1 MGLRL
6 RSIRQKILLLV
17 LVPVLSLI
25 GLYIFALSLTARN
38 AINLSRTNTLK
49 NATAVPAG
57 NFITT
62 LETER
67 VLALVYLSRP
77 TGANLAALENAEG
90 KTADTVTAMRLSLT
104 SDATTGNASPG
115 EKQAISV
122 LLTDAARLPA
132 LHSQIRAQII
142 TRSQAFADYNGM
154 VADDFALLQ
163 QVVLQE
169 TNMTVGTQSLAILRV
184 GRSEELLGQEEALVL
199 ADLSAGKWP
208 AADREQFAELA
219 GARRVSYSQNL
230 TDLNAQSR
238 VLFNHYIP
246 PQTLAALAAQENTL
260 IADPATNR
268 PPAIVPTS
276 WEQTTGAVAAG
287 MTKATDISSD
297 LITAQAQH
305 DARSTYLTLALAG
318 GIGLLAVILSILV
331 SFWVGRG
338 LIRELAQLR
347 DSARELAT
355 KRLPDVVRRLAA
367 GQHVDVPADA
377 PALPSSSV
385 EIGQVEEAFSAVQRT
400 AVEAA
405 VGQARLRQG
414 ISDIFRNLARRSQ
427 SLLHRQLTLLDGME
441 RRASNP
447 DELED
452 LFRIDHLTTRMR
464 RHAESLIILSGD
476 APARGWRRP
485 VPFVDVLRAAV
496 AEVEDYTRIKVNAD
510 TGAALS
516 GPAVA
521 DVIHLIAEL
530 AENAVTFS
538 PPNTPVQLT
547 GDVVGRGFA
556 VEIEDRGLG
565 LSDERRAEL
574 NELLNNPP
582 AFDLSGSD
590 QLGLFVASQL
600 ARKHNIKISLR
611 SSPYGGT
618 TAIVLIPQSLVVP
631 EESYR
636 QLGGETAPSGARPTQ
651 LTGRHA
657 AREDAGS
664 YTDWPETPRISAA
677 AGESARQ
684 WAGDT
689 GADVWTA
696 VGNTPPNGFPPGN
709 GGEPWAPA
717 ERVPADARQLEEA
730 LYAETWHRD
739 SARAEGL
746 TLSGLGNGMTAH
758 DVDDIDGETDADE
771 LSLLPRR
778 VRQASLAPQL
788 RETGYAAMPGS
799 DSSTDPDTEDV
810 QERSPDQARST
821 ITAIQ
826 QGWQRGRSLFDASG
840 KSSETLAGAGPLSAL
855 TEPASAG
862 PASAEP
868 ATVEPA
874 TAEPA
879 TAEPATAEPATAE
892 PATAEPVDAAPAA
905 LSNASNGS
913 SGENGHG
920 DAAPADTEHTDEDG
934 AGPGAG

>member
-6 RSIRQKILLLV
+6 RSIRQKIVLLV

-25 GLYIFALSLTARN
+25 GLYIFALSLTAKN
-38 AINLSRTNTLK
+38 AINLSRTDTLK

-57 NFITT
+57 NFITA
-62 LETER
+62 LEAER

-90 KTADTVTAMRLSLT
+90 KTASTVTAMRQSLT

-115 EKQAISV
+115 EKQAIAV
-122 LLTDAARLPA
+122 LLADAARLPA

-142 TRSQAFADYNGM
+142 TRSRAFADYNAL

-169 TNMTVGTQSLAILRV
+169 NNTNVATQSLAILRV
-184 GRSEELLGQEEALVL
+184 GRAEELLGQEQALVL
-199 ADLSAGKWP
+199 ADLAAGKWP

-230 TDLNAQSR
+230 ADLTARSR
-238 VLFNHYIP
+238 ALFDRYVGP
-246 PQTLAALAAQENTL
+246 RALAALTAQENTL
-260 IADPATNR
+260 IADAAANR
-268 PPAIVPTS
+268 PPAIVPAA
-276 WEQTTGAVAAG
+276 WEQATGAVSAG
-287 MTKATDISSD
+287 LTKATNQTSD
-297 LITAQAQH
+297 LITTQAQR
-305 DARSTYLTLALAG
+305 DARNTYLTLGLAG
-318 GIGLLAVILSILV
+318 GIGLLAVALSLIV
-331 SFWVGRG
+331 SIWVGRG
-338 LIRELAQLR
+338 LVRELAALR

-377 PALPSSSV
+377 PALPSSST
-385 EIGQVEEAFSAVQRT
+385 EIAQVQEAFSAVQKT

-441 RRASNP
+441 RRTSDP

-496 AEVEDYTRIKVNAD
+496 AEVEDYTRIKVTAD

-521 DVIHLIAEL
+521 DVIHMIAEL

-538 PPNTPVQLT
+538 PPNTPVQIT

-574 NELLNNPP
+574 NELLANPP

-611 SSPYGGT
+611 MSPYGGT
-618 TAIVLIPQSLVVP
+618 TAIVLIPLALVVP
-631 EESYR
+631 EESFR
-636 QLGGETAPSGARPTQ
+636 QLGGEPANGDQQAQ

-664 YTDWPETPRISAA
+664 FGAWPEPAAGAA
-677 AGESARQ
+677 APAAAPARQ
-684 WAGDT
+684 WADDT

-696 VGNTPPNGFPPGN
+696 AATPPAGFPAT
-709 GGEPWAPA
+709 GGEPWPPA
-717 ERVPADARQLEEA
+717 ERVPADTRQLEEA
-730 LYAETWHRD
+730 LYAETRHREA
-739 SARAEGL
+739 ARGDGVAVP
-746 TLSGLGNGMTAH
+746 GLGNGSAAH
-758 DVDDIDGETDADE
+758 DDGDGEPDVDE
-771 LSLLPRR
+771 LSSLPRR

-788 RETGYAAMPGS
+788 REAGYAAMPRL
-799 DSSTDPDTEDV
+799 DSSAGPATERIG
-810 QERSPDQARST
+810 ERSPDETRST

-840 KSSETLAGAGPLSAL
+840 KSSDTLAGPGPLSAL
-855 TEPASAG
+855 
-862 PASAEP
+862 AEP
-868 ATVEPA
+868 SPAEAAA
-874 TAEPA
+874 TAPEDEAAPQA
-879 TAEPATAEPATAE
+879 TA
-892 PATAEPVDAAPAA
+892 
-905 LSNASNGS
+905 ASSPDPGP
-913 SGENGHG
+913 G
-920 DAAPADTEHTDEDG
+920 DAERDDADQPGKDG
-934 AGPGAG
+934 AGSAAK

>member
-25 GLYIFALSLTARN
+25 GLYIFALGLTARN
-38 AINLSRTNTLK
+38 AVNLSRTDTLK

-57 NFITT
+57 NFITA
-62 LETER
+62 LEAER
-67 VLALVYLSRP
+67 VLALIYLSRP

-90 KTADTVTAMRLSLT
+90 KTADTVTAMRLALT
-104 SDATTGNASPG
+104 SDATTGNASAG
-115 EKQAISV
+115 EKQAIVV
-122 LLTDAARLPA
+122 LLRDAAGLPS
-132 LHSQIRAQII
+132 LHSQIRAQIV
-142 TRSQAFADYNGM
+142 TRSRAFADYNAL
-154 VADDFALLQ
+154 VTDDFTLLQ

-169 TNMTVGTQSLAILRV
+169 TNMKVGTQSLAILRV

-208 AADREQFAELA
+208 AADREQFTELA

-230 TDLNAQSR
+230 TDLNAQSHA
-238 VLFNHYIP
+238 LFVRYVS
-246 PQTLAALAAQENTL
+246 PQALAALTTQENTL
-260 IADPATNR
+260 IADPAANR
-268 PPAIVPTS
+268 PPAVSPAS
-276 WEQTTGAVAAG
+276 WEQATGAVTAG
-287 MTKATDISSD
+287 LTKATDQTSN
-297 LITAQAQH
+297 LITDQAQR

-318 GIGLLAVILSILV
+318 GIGLLAVILSIVV

-338 LIRELAQLR
+338 LIRELARLR

-367 GQHVDVPADA
+367 GQHVDVPTDA
-377 PALPSSSV
+377 PELPSSSM
-385 EIGQVEEAFSAVQRT
+385 EINQVQEAFSAVQKT

-496 AEVEDYTRIKVNAD
+496 AEVEDYTRIKVTAD

-521 DVIHLIAEL
+521 DVIHMIAEL

-538 PPNTPVQLT
+538 PPNTPVQLA

-574 NELLNNPP
+574 NRLLDNPP

-600 ARKHNIKISLR
+600 ARKHNIKIALR
-611 SSPYGGT
+611 ASPYGGT
-618 TAIVLIPQSLVVP
+618 TAIVLIPQGLVVP
-631 EESYR
+631 EESFR
-636 QLGGETAPSGARPTQ
+636 QLGADAHGGERQTQ

-657 AREDAGS
+657 AREDAGRF
-664 YTDWPETPRISAA
+664 TGWAEPPAD
-677 AGESARQ
+677 AGASARQ

-689 GADVWTA
+689 GADVWA
-696 VGNTPPNGFPPGN
+696 AAGSTPANGFPSAG

-717 ERVPADARQLEEA
+717 ERLPADPRQLEEA
-730 LYAETWHRD
+730 LYAETRQREA
-739 SARAEGL
+739 ARADGPAL
-746 TLSGLGNGMTAH
+746 NGLGNGLADH
-758 DVDDIDGETDADE
+758 DDDVDGDGDADLDE

-788 RETGYAAMPGS
+788 KETGYAAMPGS
-799 DSSTDPDTEDV
+799 PGTPEPDTEHFE
-810 QERSPDQARST
+810 ERSPDEARST

-826 QGWQRGRSLFDASG
+826 QGWERGRSLFDATG
-840 KSSETLAGAGPLSAL
+840 KSSDTLAGTGPLGGPAEPSG
-855 TEPASAG
+855 TEPAG
-862 PASAEP
+862 
-868 ATVEPA
+868 
-874 TAEPA
+874 
-879 TAEPATAEPATAE
+879 
-892 PATAEPVDAAPAA
+892 AAPEATT
-905 LSNASNGS
+905 SNGS
-913 SGENGHG
+913 SRRDTGPSSTGPS
-920 DAAPADTEHTDEDG
+920 DAGGAGQLDEDG
-934 AGPGAG
+934 TGPGAG

>member
-1 MGLRL
+1 MWLRL

-25 GLYIFALSLTARN
+25 GLYIFALGLTARN

-49 NATAVPAG
+49 NATALPAG
-57 NFITT
+57 NFITA
-62 LETER
+62 LEAER
-67 VLALVYLSRP
+67 VLALIYLSRP

-90 KTADTVTAMRLSLT
+90 KTAATVTAMRLALT
-104 SDATTGNASPG
+104 SSGTTGNASPG
-115 EKQAISV
+115 EKQAIAV
-122 LLTDAARLPA
+122 LLGDAARLPS

-142 TRSQAFADYNGM
+142 TRSQAFADYNGL
-154 VADDFALLQ
+154 VADDFSLLQ

-169 TNMTVGTQSLAILRV
+169 TNEKVGTQSLAILRV

-199 ADLSAGKWP
+199 ADLAAGKWP
-208 AADREQFAELA
+208 TADREQFAELA
-219 GARRVSYSQNL
+219 GARRFSYSQNL
-230 TDLNAQSR
+230 IDLNAPSR
-238 VLFNHYIP
+238 ALFTRYVSA
-246 PQTLAALAAQENTL
+246 QALAALAAQENAL
-260 IADPATNR
+260 ITDPATSR
-268 PPAIVPTS
+268 PPAVSPTS
-276 WEQTTGAVAAG
+276 WEQTTGAVTAG
-287 MTKATDISSD
+287 LTKATGQTGN
-297 LITAQAQH
+297 LITTEAQH
-305 DARSTYLTLALAG
+305 DARATYLTLGLAG
-318 GIGLLAVILSILV
+318 GIGLAAVILSILV
-331 SFWVGRG
+331 SFWIGRG
-338 LIRELAQLR
+338 LVRELAALR

-367 GQHVDVPADA
+367 GQHVDVPTDA
-377 PALPSSSV
+377 PDLPSSSV
-385 EIGQVEEAFSAVQRT
+385 EIGQVQEAFSAVQRT

-485 VPFVDVLRAAV
+485 VPFVNVLRAAV

-521 DVIHLIAEL
+521 DVIHMIAEL

-538 PPNTPVQLT
+538 PPNTPVQVT

-600 ARKHNIKISLR
+600 ARKHDIKISLR

-631 EESYR
+631 EENYR
-636 QLGGETAPSGARPTQ
+636 QLGGETPSGDRPAQ

-664 YTDWPETPRISAA
+664 FTEWPETPAAAAA

-684 WAGDT
+684 WAEDT

-696 VGNTPPNGFPPGN
+696 ASHTPPNGFPPGS

-717 ERVPADARQLEEA
+717 ERVPAETRHLEEA
-730 LYAETWHRD
+730 LYAETRYRE
-739 SARAEGL
+739 SLRAEEPTL
-746 TLSGLGNGMTAH
+746 TGLGNGVAAH
-758 DVDDIDGETDADE
+758 DDANGEADVDE
-771 LSLLPRR
+771 LSSLPRR

-799 DSSTDPDTEDV
+799 DSSPDPDTEDI
-810 QERSPDQARST
+810 QERSPDEARST

-826 QGWQRGRSLFDASG
+826 QGWERGRSLFDASG
-840 KSSETLAGAGPLSAL
+840 KSSDTLGGTGPLAAL
-855 TEPASAG
+855 
-862 PASAEP
+862 AEP
-868 ATVEPA
+868 APAEPA
-874 TAEPA
+874 RAEPA

-892 PATAEPVDAAPAA
+892 SEDAAPAA
-905 LSNASNGS
+905 GHGSNGS
-913 SGENGHG
+913 GSGSGSEHG
-920 DAAPADTEHTDEDG
+920 PGDVAPADTEHTDEDG

>member
-6 RSIRQKILLLV
+6 RSIRQKIVLLV

-25 GLYIFALSLTARN
+25 GLYVFALSLTAKN
-38 AINLSRTNTLK
+38 AVNLSRTDTLK

-57 NFITT
+57 NFITA
-62 LETER
+62 LEAER
-67 VLALVYLSRP
+67 VLALIYLSRP

-90 KTADTVTAMRLSLT
+90 KTADTVTAMRLSLS
-104 SDATTGNASPG
+104 SDATTGNASTG
-115 EKQAISV
+115 EKQAIAV
-122 LLTDAARLPA
+122 LLGDAARLPS

-142 TRSQAFADYNGM
+142 TRSQAFADYNAL

-208 AADREQFAELA
+208 AADREQFTELA

-230 TDLNAQSR
+230 ADLNAQSR
-238 VLFNHYIP
+238 ALFIRYVS
-246 PQTLAALAAQENTL
+246 PQALAALATQENTL

-268 PPAIVPTS
+268 PPALLPTA
-276 WEQTTGAVAAG
+276 WEQATGAVTAG
-287 MTKATDISSD
+287 LTKATDQTSN
-297 LITAQAQH
+297 LITDQAQH

-318 GIGLLAVILSILV
+318 GIGLLAVILSIVV

-377 PALPSSSV
+377 PELPSSSV
-385 EIGQVEEAFSAVQRT
+385 EIGQVQQAFSAVQRT

-441 RRASNP
+441 RRAGDP

-496 AEVEDYTRIKVNAD
+496 AEVEDYTRIRVTAD

-521 DVIHLIAEL
+521 DVIHMIAEL

-574 NELLNNPP
+574 NELLDNPP

-611 SSPYGGT
+611 TSPYGGT
-618 TAIVLIPQSLVVP
+618 TAIVLIPISLVVA

-636 QLGGETAPSGARPTQ
+636 QLGSEAASSDRQAQ

-657 AREDAGS
+657 AREDVGS
-664 YTDWPETPRISAA
+664 YGGWPGPPASAA
-677 AGESARQ
+677 AVAPGTSARQ

-689 GADVWTA
+689 GADVWA
-696 VGNTPPNGFPPGN
+696 PVGNTPPNGFPPG
-709 GGEPWAPA
+709 GGEPWPLA
-717 ERVPADARQLEEA
+717 ERVPADTRQLEEA
-730 LYAETWHRD
+730 LYAETRRRETPAAD
-739 SARAEGL
+739 GL
-746 TLSGLGNGMTAH
+746 GLSGLGNGAATH
-758 DVDDIDGETDADE
+758 DDGADADLDE

-788 RETGYAAMPGS
+788 RETGYATMPGADGS
-799 DSSTDPDTEDV
+799 ADPAAEELE
-810 QERSPDQARST
+810 ERSPDEARST

-826 QGWQRGRSLFDASG
+826 RGWQRGRSLFDASG
-840 KSSETLAGAGPLSAL
+840 KSSDTLTGSGPRGAP
-855 TEPASAG
+855 TG
-862 PASAEP
+862 PAP
-868 ATVEPA
+868 GEPA
-874 TAEPA
+874 TAEP
-879 TAEPATAEPATAE
+879 E
-892 PATAEPVDAAPAA
+892 DAAPEPTARTDTEPTDTEPTDTEP
-905 LSNASNGS
+905 S
-913 SGENGHG
+913 
-920 DAAPADTEHTDEDG
+920 DAAPGDADQPDKD
-934 AGPGAG
+934 GPGPDAG

>member
-6 RSIRQKILLLV
+6 RSIRQKIVLLV

-25 GLYIFALSLTARN
+25 GLYVFALSLTAKN
-38 AINLSRTNTLK
+38 AVNLSRTDTLK

-57 NFITT
+57 NFITA
-62 LETER
+62 LEAER
-67 VLALVYLSRP
+67 VLALIYLSRP

-90 KTADTVTAMRLSLT
+90 KTADTVTAMRLSLS
-104 SDATTGNASPG
+104 SDATTGNASTG
-115 EKQAISV
+115 EKQAIAV
-122 LLTDAARLPA
+122 LLGDAARLPS

-142 TRSQAFADYNGM
+142 TRSQAFADYNAL

-208 AADREQFAELA
+208 AADREQFTELA

-230 TDLNAQSR
+230 ADLNAQSR
-238 VLFNHYIP
+238 ALFIRYVS
-246 PQTLAALAAQENTL
+246 PQALAALATQENTL

-268 PPAIVPTS
+268 PPALLPTA
-276 WEQTTGAVAAG
+276 WEQATGAVTAG
-287 MTKATDISSD
+287 LTKATDQTSN
-297 LITAQAQH
+297 LITDQAQH

-318 GIGLLAVILSILV
+318 GIGLLAVILSIVV

-377 PALPSSSV
+377 PELPSSSV
-385 EIGQVEEAFSAVQRT
+385 EIGQVQQAFSAVQRT

-441 RRASNP
+441 RRAGDP

-496 AEVEDYTRIKVNAD
+496 AEVEDYTRIRVTAD

-521 DVIHLIAEL
+521 DVIHMIAEL

-574 NELLNNPP
+574 NELLDNPP

-611 SSPYGGT
+611 TSPYGGT
-618 TAIVLIPQSLVVP
+618 TAIVLIPISLVVA

-636 QLGGETAPSGARPTQ
+636 QLGSEAASSDRQAQ

-657 AREDAGS
+657 AREDVGS
-664 YTDWPETPRISAA
+664 YGGWPGPPASAA
-677 AGESARQ
+677 AVAPGTSARQ

-689 GADVWTA
+689 GADVWA
-696 VGNTPPNGFPPGN
+696 PVGNTPPNGFPPG
-709 GGEPWAPA
+709 GGEPWPLA
-717 ERVPADARQLEEA
+717 ERVPADTRQLEEA
-730 LYAETWHRD
+730 LYAETRRRETPAAD
-739 SARAEGL
+739 GL
-746 TLSGLGNGMTAH
+746 GLSGLGNGAATH
-758 DVDDIDGETDADE
+758 DDGADADLDE

-788 RETGYAAMPGS
+788 RETGYATMPGADGS
-799 DSSTDPDTEDV
+799 ADPAAEELE
-810 QERSPDQARST
+810 ERSPDEARST

-826 QGWQRGRSLFDASG
+826 RGWQRGRSLFDASG
-840 KSSETLAGAGPLSAL
+840 KSSDTLTGSGPRGAP
-855 TEPASAG
+855 TG
-862 PASAEP
+862 PAP
-868 ATVEPA
+868 GEPA
-874 TAEPA
+874 TAEP
-879 TAEPATAEPATAE
+879 E
-892 PATAEPVDAAPAA
+892 DAAPEPTARTDTEPTDTEPTDTEPTDTEP
-905 LSNASNGS
+905 S
-913 SGENGHG
+913 
-920 DAAPADTEHTDEDG
+920 DAAPGDADQPDKD
-934 AGPGAG
+934 GPGPDAG